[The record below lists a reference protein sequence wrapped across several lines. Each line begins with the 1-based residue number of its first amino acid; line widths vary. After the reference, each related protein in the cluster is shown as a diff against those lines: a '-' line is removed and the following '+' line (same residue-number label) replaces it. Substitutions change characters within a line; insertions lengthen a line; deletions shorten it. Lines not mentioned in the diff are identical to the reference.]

1 MPACHV
7 EFTVENGARAGPS
20 SRARDSRSHRR
31 DANRSPTNRTTYVRV
46 MSSKPMTPMHTVRI
60 LVADDQADIVT
71 ALKLLLGD
79 EGFDVVAASSPDDV
93 IERAETSEFDLALI
107 DLNYTRDTTSGAE
120 GLELMDRL
128 KTIDP
133 SLPVIVM
140 TAWSS
145 VGGAV
150 EAMRRGARDYI
161 EKPWAD
167 ERLVTTLKTHVDLR
181 RALTRGQRLEEAGA
195 PGQRRSPPPVPRQL
209 AALEK
214 HSPGIHPP

>member
-1 MPACHV
+1 M
-7 EFTVENGARAGPS
+7 
-20 SRARDSRSHRR
+20 
-31 DANRSPTNRTTYVRV
+31 
-46 MSSKPMTPMHTVRI
+46 KPMHTVRI
-60 LVADDQADIVT
+60 LVADDQADIVS
-71 ALKLLLGD
+71 ALKLLLVD

-107 DLNYTRDTTSGAE
+107 DLNYTRDTTSGTE

-133 SLPVIVM
+133 ALPVIVM

-167 ERLVTTLKTHVDLR
+167 ERLVTTLKTHVDLK
-181 RALTRGQRLEEAGA
+181 RALTRGM
-195 PGQRRSPPPVPRQL
+195 
-209 AALEK
+209 
-214 HSPGIHPP
+214 